1 MTVDSLAFLDAH
13 DQAELVRKREVTPR
27 ELVDAA
33 IARIERLN
41 PTLNAVVTPM
51 FDEARAAVD
60 SLPDGPLMGV
70 PTLLKDLGAAYSG
83 VRQASGSGAL
93 RDFVPNYDSAI
104 ITRLKAAGLVA
115 VGKSATP
122 EFGIL
127 PTTEPLA
134 FGPTRNPWDLSRSS
148 GGSSGGAAA
157 AVAAGIVPVA
167 HASDGGGSIRIPAAN
182 CGLVG
187 LKPSRGRVS
196 MAPTADTVG
205 LSVWHAITR
214 SVRDSALLLDIVS
227 GYVPGDPYVAPPPA
241 RPFRNEVG
249 APTGRLRIALS
260 TTPPNGGAVHP
271 DCVAAVTDAALL
283 CESLGHEVV
292 EDAPPVDTEQLTPAF
307 LTVWAS
313 MVAAGVD
320 GLPVLTGMTPD
331 PDSFEPLTRA
341 LAEQGRLVNAS
352 QYLQSL
358 TVLQMIAR
366 RVLAW
371 HERYDLLLTP
381 VLAEPPA
388 LLGSFDSTPENPL
401 HGIVRAGS
409 YSSFTP
415 LANVTGQPAISL
427 PLHWNEG
434 NLPIGVQFVARYGD
448 EATLIRL
455 AAQLE
460 QARPWAGRIPP
471 VHAEV

>member
-241 RPFRNEVG
+241 LPFRNEVG

-271 DCVAAVTDAALL
+271 DCVAAVTDAARL

-471 VHAEV
+471 VHA